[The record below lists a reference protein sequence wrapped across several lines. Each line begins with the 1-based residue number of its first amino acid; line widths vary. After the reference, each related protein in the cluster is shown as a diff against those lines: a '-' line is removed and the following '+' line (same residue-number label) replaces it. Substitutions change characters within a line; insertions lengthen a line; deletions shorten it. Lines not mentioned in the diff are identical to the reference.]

1 MTEKYKH
8 IDIERT
14 AKRLKRCRKEVA
26 HLSQRELG
34 ERLGISCNAVGQ
46 WERGISLPSLDQAVG
61 LSKILGMEINGFIV
75 EQKGRR
81 A

>member
-1 MTEKYKH
+1 MKEKYKH

-14 AKRLKRCRKEVA
+14 AARIKRCRREV
-26 HLSQRELG
+26 LNISQEALAD
-34 ERLGISCNAVGQ
+34 RLGVSQAAVGQ
-46 WERGISLPSLDQAVG
+46 WERGVCLPSLDQAVG

>member
-1 MTEKYKH
+1 MSEKYKH

-34 ERLGISCNAVGQ
+34 ERLGISSNAVGQ
-46 WERGISLPSLDQAVG
+46 WERGVCLPSLDQAVG

-81 A
+81 V